1 MNQRYA
7 DINEYQDYEL
17 MKDFNSL
24 LQLNELG
31 QTPYAHSYDASGYT
45 KDSQYT
51 SIELKRRYVS
61 VSTYPSLIIE
71 GHKLLALLTGFIYEN
86 KTPLYINFMNDEVVV
101 VFNLSKLKT
110 PPKLIE
116 KKIKSQLYQAY
127 DVAERYELQMTDAW
141 IYRKDGDRY
150 RLIQRPS

>member
-1 MNQRYA
+1 MNQKYA

-24 LQLNELG
+24 LRLDQLG

-61 VSTYPSLIIE
+61 VQTYPSLIIE
-71 GHKLLALLTGFIYEN
+71 GHKLLGLLMGFIYSQEI
-86 KTPLYINFMNDEVVV
+86 PLYINFMNDAVV

-116 KKIKSQLYQAY
+116 KKIKSKLYQAY
-127 DVAERYELQMTDAW
+127 DVAERYELQMSDAW
-141 IYRKDGDRY
+141 IYRKEGDRY

>member
-1 MNQRYA
+1 MNQKYA

-17 MKDFNSL
+17 MKDFNTL
-24 LQLNELG
+24 LQLNQLG

-45 KDSQYT
+45 KDNKYT

-61 VSTYPSLIIE
+61 VLTYPSLIIE
-71 GHKLLALLTGFIYEN
+71 GHKLLALLTGFIYSQEI
-86 KTPLYINFMNDEVVV
+86 PLYINFMNDAVV

-110 PPKLIE
+110 KPKLIE
-116 KKIKSQLYQAY
+116 KKIKSKLYQAY

-141 IYRKDGDRY
+141 IYRKEGDRY
-150 RLIQRPS
+150 KLIQRPS